1 MTRVLSGWGT
11 GHRRPT
17 LLVLLPAA
25 ALVLSACSV
34 GGDTEDATS
43 APPTRLSS
51 DAKVGEKN
59 RRTRP
64 VGVSKKPR
72 KDSERAS
79 TDKGKRP
86 DRSDPAPSTGDA
98 VPAAADEGASPKT
111 RRWRPVVSAAD
122 PAADH
127 GRGPTY
133 ADLRGLA
140 LAERGDQLR
149 ISLTLDGVAP
159 ARLADREVQGIGI
172 DFFNTGGKESDH
184 QVFLDGGDHGWR
196 GYLQGPDGFVRFPGT
211 LELDGPVVTVT
222 LPWESV
228 GGRRGTVSAHVDWS
242 AGTSLLSTDGT
253 EKLSLD

>member
-1 MTRVLSGWGT
+1 MTRALSGWGA

-17 LLVLLPAA
+17 LLALLPAA
-25 ALVLSACSV
+25 ALVLTGCSV
-34 GGDTEDATS
+34 GGDSENPS
-43 APPTRLSS
+43 SPPPTRLSS

-64 VGVSKKPR
+64 VGVSTKPR
-72 KDSERAS
+72 KDSERAA
-79 TDKGKRP
+79 TDKGKPP
-86 DRSDPAPSTGDA
+86 DRTDPSTVDA
-98 VPAAADEGASPKT
+98 APAASDQGGSPKT
-111 RRWRPVVSAAD
+111 RRWRHVVSAAD

-133 ADLRGLA
+133 ADLRGLD
-140 LAERGDQLR
+140 LAERGEQLR
-149 ISLTLDGVAP
+149 ITLTLDGVAP

-172 DFFNTGGKESDH
+172 DFFTTGGKESDH

-196 GYLQGPDGFVRFPGT
+196 GYLQGPDGFIRFPGT
-211 LELDGPVVTVT
+211 LALDGPVVTVT

-228 GGRRGTVSAHVDWS
+228 GGRRGTVSAYVDWS